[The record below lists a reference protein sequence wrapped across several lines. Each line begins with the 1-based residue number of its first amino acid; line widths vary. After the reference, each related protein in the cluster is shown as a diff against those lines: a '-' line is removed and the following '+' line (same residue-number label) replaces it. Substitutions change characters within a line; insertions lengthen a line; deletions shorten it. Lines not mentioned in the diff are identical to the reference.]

1 MTKLYEEL
9 KRRNVFRVG
18 ATYMVLAWLL
28 MQFASI
34 VLPTFD
40 APRWLLQA
48 FLFFLILGFPLA
60 LVLAWAFE
68 LTPDGIRTAATAE
81 PSATFAAATSQR
93 LNYLILTLV
102 VLAVGFLLVDRY
114 VSGAVVA
121 VRNAPV
127 TSAPPAGTQRLSIT
141 LPDNQPVF
149 IAGTPSRSLALS
161 PDGRQVVYLGAN
173 IDGLP
178 DQYGNQRHLLLRQLD
193 SRTVRELPGTRG

>member
-60 LVLAWAFE
+60 LVLAW
-68 LTPDGIRTAATAE
+68 
-81 PSATFAAATSQR
+81 
-93 LNYLILTLV
+93 
-102 VLAVGFLLVDRY
+102 
-114 VSGAVVA
+114 
-121 VRNAPV
+121 
-127 TSAPPAGTQRLSIT
+127 
-141 LPDNQPVF
+141 
-149 IAGTPSRSLALS
+149 
-161 PDGRQVVYLGAN
+161 
-173 IDGLP
+173 
-178 DQYGNQRHLLLRQLD
+178 
-193 SRTVRELPGTRG
+193 